1 MVISMYV
8 NAHIWKQMLMKEKP
22 KLKKNQRCFA
32 ADNKK
37 LTTTLV
43 LQIFLAG
50 GANVALAF
58 KN

>member
-1 MVISMYV
+1 MEANINERKTKV
-8 NAHIWKQMLMKEKP
+8 EK
-22 KLKKNQRCFA
+22 KTNGVLQQ
-32 ADNKK
+32 DNKK
-37 LTTTLV
+37 LATTLV